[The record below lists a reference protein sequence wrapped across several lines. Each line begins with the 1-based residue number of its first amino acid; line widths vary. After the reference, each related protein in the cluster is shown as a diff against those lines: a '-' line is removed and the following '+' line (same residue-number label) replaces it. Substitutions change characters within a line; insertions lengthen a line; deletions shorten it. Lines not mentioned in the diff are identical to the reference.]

1 MDPEEGTRDALPAR
15 FVKLNL
21 TIESHD
27 HTVLDSY
34 VEFIERSGK
43 FCELDLSGRVAL
55 PTKFE
60 RWTVLKG
67 PHVHKQHRDQFE
79 RRMHRRLLQIRD
91 VSGVTGEVFMDYVLR
106 MLPPGVQAKVTHQTA
121 EPPSGELAKELPHL
135 FGADGAAAEAMPA
148 ASSSP
153 VPADVVA
160 ALAGALSAE
169 EVAVFGG
176 ALQRYRDSGDATTL
190 GADLML
196 VAGESRASLL
206 EQIRPFVKDESGFSK
221 GLAEAATAEAE

>member
-15 FVKLNL
+15 FLKLNL

-43 FCELDLSGRVAL
+43 FCELDLSGRVTL

-79 RRMHRRLLQIRD
+79 RRMHRRLLQVRD

-106 MLPPGVQAKVTHQTA
+106 MLPPGVQAKITHQTA
-121 EPPSGELAKELPHL
+121 ESPSGALAKELPHL
-135 FGADGAAAEAMPA
+135 FSGATTVPA
-148 ASSSP
+148 ATNAP
-153 VPADVVA
+153 VPADLVA
-160 ALAGALSAE
+160 ALATDLSNE
-169 EVAVFGG
+169 EVAAFGS
-176 ALQRYRDSGDATTL
+176 ALQRYRESGDAAAL
-190 GADLML
+190 GADLMS
-196 VAGESRASLL
+196 VAGESRASLVK
-206 EQIRPFVKDESGFSK
+206 QVRPFVKDAAGFDTA
-221 GLAEAATAEAE
+221 LAAAAAAE